1 MSTQHRIWVLK
12 LVANVNRT
20 AKAPKGAS
28 SSCAWTAVT
37 PIKAQFIQQLRQD
50 TTGSRTRQKEP
61 LPHPRSGHLSD
72 SEQSLRH
79 FPTFQEEFS
88 HCPREEGSE
97 STFKYRGRTA
107 ADKKQYF
114 SGSTPSVLCR
124 PSADYQGGTMQCCE
138 HTAEYGDSAQT
149 AVSCRTGQP
158 HNFIFSAVN
167 QTQGRSR

>member
-37 PIKAQFIQQLRQD
+37 LIKAQFIQQLRQD
-50 TTGSRTRQKEP
+50 TAGSRTRQKEP

-88 HCPREEGSE
+88 HCPRGGLREHLQIQRE
-97 STFKYRGRTA
+97 TA

>member
-37 PIKAQFIQQLRQD
+37 LIKAQFIQQLRQD
-50 TTGSRTRQKEP
+50 TAGSRTRQKEP

-88 HCPREEGSE
+88 PCPRGGLREHLQIQREDSCRQEAVLLRKHTVRPLQTICWLPGRHNAVLWAHSWVRRL
-97 STFKYRGRTA
+97 STDSSLLQDRTA
-107 ADKKQYF
+107 
-114 SGSTPSVLCR
+114 P
-124 PSADYQGGTMQCCE
+124 
-138 HTAEYGDSAQT
+138 
-149 AVSCRTGQP
+149 
-158 HNFIFSAVN
+158 
-167 QTQGRSR
+167 